1 MIETFKKS
9 TVVKLSE
16 NFKSTEFDCKSQN
29 CCSVTKIDSEL
40 VDILQK
46 IRDHFKSPVDIT
58 SGYRC
63 SEHNEKV
70 GGSKSSR
77 HKTGEAADIVV
88 RNVEPIQVAKYAE
101 SIGVRGIGLYDG
113 FVHIDTRK
121 KQSFWYSEAE
131 EYRATFGGENLIKQW
146 QKAAQKD
153 GFTFKSG
160 ADGIWGKE
168 CEAVAKKAVL
178 KKRLTYKYKN
188 LTAFVQKLLKIDADS
203 KFGAKTKAA
212 VIAYQSENG
221 LVLDGAVGVNTY
233 KKLLGVD

>member
-63 SEHNEKV
+63 SEHNKKV
-70 GGSKSSR
+70 GGSKNSR

-153 GFTFKSG
+153 GFTFMG
-160 ADGIWGKE
+160 WYTVPNPNPLVNGQFTDMVPVTDDITLYAYW
-168 CEAVAKKAVL
+168 VA
-178 KKRLTYKYKN
+178 
-188 LTAFVQKLLKIDADS
+188 
-203 KFGAKTKAA
+203 
-212 VIAYQSENG
+212 
-221 LVLDGAVGVNTY
+221 NTPTT
-233 KKLLGVD
+233 